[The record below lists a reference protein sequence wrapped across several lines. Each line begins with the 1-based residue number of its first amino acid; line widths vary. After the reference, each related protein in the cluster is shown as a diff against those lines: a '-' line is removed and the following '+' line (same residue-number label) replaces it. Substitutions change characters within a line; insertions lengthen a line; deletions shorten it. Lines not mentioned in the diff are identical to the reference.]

1 MYGII
6 GYPLLTTFS
15 PDYFR
20 KKFELLG
27 IDDTYEKFPLE
38 HIESLKDVL
47 QKHPSLRGLNVTIPY
62 KTAVI
67 SLLDVL
73 DDTAKRIGAVNTI
86 KISNGKLTGYN
97 TDTIGFYNSLKPLLQ
112 QHHTSALLLGTGGAA
127 KAVAYAL
134 DQLKISFQYVSRT
147 KMEGHL
153 SYSDLNE
160 SIIASHKLI
169 INTTPLGMKPYEGS
183 MPPIPYAAID
193 TTHLLYDLIY
203 DPAETPFLIQGKIK
217 GASIKNGY
225 DMLIGQAEAA
235 WNIWMQD

>member
-20 KKFELLG
+20 EKFEALD
-27 IDDTYEKFPLE
+27 IHDTYDKFPLE
-38 HIESLKDVL
+38 HIEDLNEVL
-47 QKHPSLRGLNVTIPY
+47 QQHPRLKGLNVTIPY

-67 SLLDVL
+67 PFLDAL
-73 DDTAKRIGAVNTI
+73 DDTAKMVGAVNTV

-97 TDTIGFYNSLKPLLQ
+97 TDVIGFHDSLKPLLQ
-112 QHHTSALLLGTGGAA
+112 ANHNKALILGTGGAS

-134 DQLKISFQYVSRT
+134 HQLQIPFQYVSRT

-153 SYSDLNE
+153 GYSDLTE
-160 SIIASHKLI
+160 DIIRTNQLI
-169 INTTPLGMKPYEGS
+169 INTTPLGMKPYEGR
-183 MPPIPYAAID
+183 MPPIPYTAID
-193 TTHLLYDLIY
+193 TGHLLYDLIY
-203 DPAETPFLIQGKIK
+203 SPAETPFLLQGKLK
-217 GASIKNGY
+217 GATIKNGY

-235 WNIWMQD
+235 WNIWNEK